1 MYFSLEPEE
10 SKTPRDVDASKTKG
24 AMSTDTDEDI
34 SEHFS
39 EPELEIEGGDNS
51 ERDEDSPKLLILDT
65 TPVDKDDSKGK
76 CHLLLKGNE
85 STSVA

>member
-1 MYFSLEPEE
+1 MEPEE
-10 SKTPRDVDASKTKG
+10 TKTPRDVDASKTKG

-51 ERDEDSPKLLILDT
+51 ERDSPKLLILDT
-65 TPVDKDDSKGK
+65 TPVDKDDIKGE
-76 CHLLLKGNE
+76 LLL
-85 STSVA
+85 S